1 MQIQWFPGHMHK
13 AAKQVRET
21 LSEVDILIEVLDA
34 RIPFSSQ
41 NPMIAEII
49 GDKPCIKLLNKSDM
63 ADPELTA
70 IWQEYFEKNDNIRT
84 IATNAK
90 GGAQLRQITDLCHRM
105 VPNKGGAN
113 HDRMIQAMIIGI
125 PNVGKSTLINGFAGR
140 TVAKTGNEPAVTK
153 QQQRIK
159 LEHGIMLIDTPG
171 MMWPK
176 IDHENSG
183 YRLAATGAIKE
194 TATDNTD
201 VAFAV
206 AEYLLEVYPERLV
219 DRYKLDAVPESEIEL
234 LESIGRLRGS
244 LRSGGSVLLE
254 KVSNILIS
262 ELRSGFLGEITMEDP
277 TRVEKEQAEVV
288 IAKAAKLIKDE
299 ERKKGYKKKR
309 R

>member
-13 AAKQVRET
+13 AAKEVRET
-21 LSEVDILIEVLDA
+21 LPSVDILIEVLDA

-41 NPMIAEII
+41 NPMIAEIM

-70 IWQEYFEKNDNIRT
+70 IWQEYMERNNNIRT
-84 IATNAK
+84 IATNVK
-90 GGAQLRQITDLCHRM
+90 GTGQLRQITDLCHRM
-105 VPNKGGAN
+105 IPNKGADG
-113 HDRMIQAMIIGI
+113 DYRMINAMIIGI
-125 PNVGKSTLINGFAGR
+125 PNVGKSTLINGLAGR
-140 TVAKTGNEPAVTK
+140 TIAKTGNEPAVTK
-153 QQQRIK
+153 HQQRIK
-159 LEHGIMLIDTPG
+159 LDHGITLIDTPG

-206 AEYLLEVYPERLV
+206 AEYLLQAYPERLV
-219 DRYKLDAVPESEIEL
+219 DRYKLDAVPETEIEL
-234 LESIGRLRGS
+234 LEAIGRLRGS
-244 LRSGGSVLLE
+244 LRAGGSILLE
-254 KVSNILIS
+254 KVSNILIN
-262 ELRSGFLGEITMEDP
+262 ELRSGFLGPITMEDP
-277 TRVEKEQAEVV
+277 ARVEKEQAEVV
-288 IAKAAKLIKDE
+288 IAKEKKRIKDE
-299 ERKKGYKKKR
+299 ARKKGFKKKR

>member
-13 AAKQVRET
+13 AAKQVRDT

-41 NPMIAEII
+41 NPMIAELI
-49 GDKPCIKLLNKSDM
+49 GNKPCIKLLNKSDM
-63 ADPELTA
+63 ADPELTKV
-70 IWQEYFEKNDNIRT
+70 WQEYFEQNDNIRT

-90 GGAQLRQITDLCHRM
+90 GAGKLRQITDLCHRM
-105 VPNKGGAN
+105 VPNKGGEDD
-113 HDRMIQAMIIGI
+113 DRMIHAMIIGI
-125 PNVGKSTLINGFAGR
+125 PNVGKSTLINGLAGR

-159 LEHGIMLIDTPG
+159 LDHGILLIDTPG

-201 VAFAV
+201 VAFAL
-206 AEYLLEVYPERLV
+206 AEYLLEAYPERLV
-219 DRYKLDAVPESEIEL
+219 DRYKLDAVPQSEIEL
-234 LESIGRLRGS
+234 LEEIGKLRGS

-277 TRVEKEQAEVV
+277 ARVEKEQAEVV
-288 IAKAAKLIKDE
+288 IAKEKKRIKDE
-299 ERKKGYKKKR
+299 ARKKGFKKKR